1 MVKIIITL
9 SIFLQTTLLASSY
22 WSIDEYLNLH
32 PHQKDLMNQF
42 NTIVQSDALPI
53 DKDVKKVKISMLY
66 PGEQITDYWRRS
78 EIAFK
83 ARMDELQIPYELN
96 AIFIDENDLNSLRN
110 NLIQLLQLES
120 DYLVFT
126 LNIDGHKRLISQ
138 IINNQKPKIILQNIT
153 TPLIEW
159 GDNQPFLYVGFDH
172 LEGTKLL
179 ASHIKKQFGKDTNYL
194 MLYHNE
200 GYVSQMRGDGFI
212 DLVNDTHRLNGAFY
226 TYVDKELAKNIV
238 LNYKNL
244 DQIDYIYSCSTDI
257 AIGASEALEELG
269 IKDQIFLNG
278 WGGGDS
284 ELAMI
289 EDSSLDITVMRI
301 NDDNAVAMAEAI
313 KLDLLG
319 FDVPTIYSGEFVI
332 IDKDTDRQ
340 KIEKIKQRAFR
351 YSQ

>member
-9 SIFLQTTLLASSY
+9 SIFLQTTALANSY
-22 WSIDEYLNLH
+22 WSIDEYVTFNPKQKELMQNLH
-32 PHQKDLMNQF
+32 TL
-42 NTIVQSDALPI
+42 VQNDAKPISDEI
-53 DKDVKKVKISMLY
+53 EKVTISMLF
-66 PGEQITDYWRRS
+66 PGKQLTDYWRRNDV
-78 EIAFK
+78 AFR
-83 ARMDELQIPYELN
+83 ARMDALKIPYEINTL
-96 AIFIDENDLNSLRN
+96 FVDENDVKSLQQ
-110 NLIQLLQLES
+110 NLLKLLQLQS

-153 TPLIEW
+153 TPLKEW
-159 GDNQPFLYVGFDH
+159 GANQPFFYVGFDH

-179 ASHIKKQFGKDTNYL
+179 ASHMQKRFDKEANYL

-212 DLVNDTHRLNGAFY
+212 NLVNNFHHINGAFY
-226 TYVDKELAKNIV
+226 TYVDKEVAKNIV
-238 LNYKNL
+238 LNYENI

-257 AIGASEALEELG
+257 AIGASEALQELG
-269 IKDQIFLNG
+269 LKNKIFLNG
-278 WGGGDS
+278 WGGGET

-289 EDSSLDITVMRI
+289 ENDMLDMTVMRI
-301 NDDNAVAMAEAI
+301 NDDSAVAMAEAI

-319 FDVPTIYSGEFVI
+319 KEVPLIYSGGFVV
-332 IDKDTDRQ
+332 IDSKTDKQ
-340 KIEKIKQRAFR
+340 SLEKLKQRAFR